1 MQVPVGDSEL
11 MLRVSDINRLKRDQ
25 VAIRYENSRLHRENQ
40 SVMKQVQV
48 LERQN
53 KEMVA
58 NEYQLKKR
66 LIEVKNELVRT
77 RVRDDMGEYN
87 TMITGS
93 NSKSPYKMHNNPSQQ
108 QIERVQVYVEDLTV
122 MREQMLKVEFR
133 NIELEDS
140 NSRLTRQ
147 VDELLIRNK
156 EMDSQ
161 LRQMEG
167 DQLDSE
173 DTNEID
179 GRTTEILDL
188 HRRLIK
194 ERWSNHQL
202 QESLKDQEDTIKEL
216 KGI

>member
-40 SVMKQVQV
+40 SVIKQVQV
-48 LERQN
+48 LQSQN
-53 KEMVA
+53 QHMIA

-66 LIEVKNELVRT
+66 LIDVKNELVRT

-108 QIERVQVYVEDLTV
+108 SIERVQVYVEDLSV

-140 NSRLTRQ
+140 NARLTRQ
-147 VDELLIRNK
+147 VEELLIRNK

-161 LRQMEG
+161 LRQMTGE
-167 DQLDSE
+167 
-173 DTNEID
+173 
-179 GRTTEILDL
+179 
-188 HRRLIK
+188 
-194 ERWSNHQL
+194 
-202 QESLKDQEDTIKEL
+202 
-216 KGI
+216 